1 MQMKLS
7 ELKTALQSYHTAAE
21 IHNDFGQDTRAGA
34 RKLVAQRLKQLEQAE
49 QVRKNYR
56 QAMEFENRY
65 PGEIICGIDEVGRG
79 PLAGPVVAC
88 AVILEENHFYPGMT
102 DSKKLSAK
110 KRRSI
115 EARLLSQVRDYAIG
129 IATVEEIDAINIYE
143 ASKLAMRRAVESLE
157 VKPTVLLIDAMTL
170 NTGLIEE
177 AIIKGDMR
185 SVSISAASILAKE
198 YRDRLM
204 AEYDKLY
211 PGYDFSQN
219 AGYGTARHLAGI
231 QERGITPI
239 HRRTFEPIKS
249 IISTD

>member
-1 MQMKLS
+1 MKLS
-7 ELKTALQSYHTAAE
+7 ELKNVLQDYDKAE
-21 IHNDFGQDTRAGA
+21 DILNDFSHDTRAGA
-34 RKLVAQRLKQLEQAE
+34 KKLVTQRLKQLQQADKIKE
-49 QVRKNYR
+49 NYL

-65 PGEIICGIDEVGRG
+65 PDEIICGIDEVGRG

-88 AVILEENHFYPGMT
+88 AVILEEGHFYPGMT

-110 KRRSI
+110 KRQSI
-115 EARLLSQVRDYAIG
+115 EASLLSQVRDYAIG
-129 IATVEEIDAINIYE
+129 IASVEEIDDINIYE
-143 ASKLAMRRAVESLE
+143 ASKLAMRRAVESLN

-170 NTGLIEE
+170 ETGLIEE

-204 AEYDKLY
+204 SDYDQIYL
-211 PGYDFSQN
+211 GYDFSQN
-219 AGYGTARHLAGI
+219 SGYGTAKHLARI

-249 IISTD
+249 LISNG